1 MAYKG
6 IHEDFLKISRG
17 EMPSRVPFFC
27 ISQEFDAAYYGVT
40 YEEYLSS
47 ADTMVKAQIKAL
59 EEFDYDWVLYQ
70 LHDCLEFEALG
81 LRITGSGNILPG
93 ISSHLS
99 ISEETSA
106 SLKIPNFEAEP
117 KIKIFLNALK
127 QTKRIVGDTALVVG
141 RIASPFTSAV
151 LIHGIERTMMAL
163 IDSETAITK
172 TVAFFYDLQMK
183 FALIQQEYGA
193 DTIWYGDC
201 LASSKLISLDMYKK
215 FAFESNKKLVA
226 ELKEKGLKIIYEPA
240 DDKVDYMDT
249 YSQTGIHAI
258 NVGIASD
265 MSIVKEQL
273 HGKMGLLGNLDSIK
287 YLQNSSPEK
296 VYKETERIMKS
307 GKLNGGYA
315 FCTDS
320 IPREV
325 AYENMNAMGKAVR
338 NNCKYKQKK

>member
-47 ADTMVKAQIKAL
+47 ADTMVKAQVKAL
-59 EEFDYDWVLYQ
+59 EEFNYDWVLYQ

-81 LRITGSGNILPG
+81 LKITGSGNILPG
-93 ISSHLS
+93 IGSHLP
-99 ISEETSA
+99 ISQETKT
-106 SLKIPNFEAEP
+106 SLKIPNFEVDP

-127 QTKRIVGDTALVVG
+127 QTKKIVGDTALVVG
-141 RIASPFTSAV
+141 RIASPFSSAV
-151 LIHGIERTMMAL
+151 MLYGIENTMMAL
-163 IDSETAITK
+163 IDSETVIIK
-172 TVAFFYDLQMK
+172 TLDFFYDLQKK

-215 FAFESNKKLVA
+215 FAFESNKRLVS
-226 ELKEKGLKIIYEPA
+226 ELKKKGLKIIYEPA
-240 DDKVDYMDT
+240 DDKVDYMET

-258 NVGIASD
+258 NVGIALD
-265 MSIVKEQL
+265 MSIAKEKLQ
-273 HGKMGLLGNLDSIK
+273 GKMGLLGNLDSIK
-287 YLQNSSPEK
+287 YLQNSSPEE
-296 VYKETERIMKS
+296 VYKETERILKL
-307 GKLNGGYA
+307 GKPNGGYA

-320 IPREV
+320 IPLEV
-325 AYENMNAMGKAVR
+325 AYENMKAMAKAVR
-338 NNCKYKQKK
+338 DNCEY